1 MKKTLIPCKGLDLR
15 PGMANAP
22 GFCTHLKNLLVQA
35 NGRPVRRPALDYRL
49 ALPAGSAG
57 LYAVGDDL
65 RILAPAGTSASG
77 LSPTVT
83 IDYITAPGQA
93 IAALLGTIADFSART
108 LALIQLADDST
119 VLHHCPQ
126 AGIEPGSTTALS
138 IGFTP
143 QFGLVKA
150 AGRAWT
156 LDGNLRS
163 LRGSRLEGTDPATL
177 EDWTPASTDDGP
189 LSLDVANYAAGR
201 GRPMC
206 LGTFA
211 GRVAV
216 FYRGAVLLY
225 RMDENRN
232 RIGLEQVVAGPGTLA
247 ERSPVEINGD
257 LVFLSDSGIRLV
269 SQVTQTLDARADALG
284 GKVDDYA
291 LDLASNLS
299 VEPIGHYCSRLG
311 CYLLAFGQDVLCLA
325 MVPGES
331 VRGWTTWR
339 MPVPVHAFAEAQGLT
354 WIRSGDMLFSLNPAI
369 DVEDTGPST
378 TVPIPVL
385 YESVPDRSEYDQTVL
400 RVAVTTT
407 ESVAVQVVAD
417 DRPVLAVDETLLG
430 KPTIVPG
437 RAPAPVSFPVTKVGK
452 SISVRVFDAEAGA
465 DWRLDDL
472 AMEVTR

>member
-1 MKKTLIPCKGLDLR
+1 MKKPLIPCKGLDLR

-22 GFCTHLKNLLVQA
+22 GFCTHLKNIVVTT

-49 ALPAGSAG
+49 ALPAGSVG
-57 LYAVGDDL
+57 LHAVGDDL
-65 RILAPAGTSASG
+65 RILAPSGTDDSNLA
-77 LSPTVT
+77 PTVT
-83 IDYITAPGQA
+83 IDYITDPGQS
-93 IAALLGTIADFSART
+93 IAAVLGAIADFSGRT
-108 LALIQLADDST
+108 MALVQLADDST
-119 VLHHCPQ
+119 ALHHCPPT
-126 AGIEPGSTTALS
+126 GTEPGTSTLLS
-138 IGFTP
+138 PGFTP
-143 QFGLVKA
+143 QFSLIKA

-177 EDWTPASTDDGP
+177 EDWTSASTDDGP
-189 LSLDVANYAAGR
+189 LSLDVANYSAGR

-225 RMDENRN
+225 RMDENQN
-232 RIGLEQVVAGPGTLA
+232 RIGLEQAVAGPGTRA

-269 SQVTQTLDARADALG
+269 SQVTQTLDARADAMG

-291 LDLASNLS
+291 LNLAANLS
-299 VEPIGHYCSRLG
+299 LEPIGHYCSRLG
-311 CYLLAFGQDVLCLA
+311 CYLLAFGQDVLCLS

-331 VRGWTTWR
+331 VRGWSTWR
-339 MPVPVHAFAEAQGLT
+339 LPVPVHAFAEAQGLT
-354 WIRSGDMLFSLNPAI
+354 WIRSGNMLFSLNPSI
-369 DVEDTGPST
+369 DVDDTGPST
-378 TVPIPVL
+378 TAAIPVL
-385 YESVPDRSEYDQTVL
+385 YESVPDRSEYDQVAL
-400 RVAVTTT
+400 RVSVTST

-417 DRPVLAVDETLLG
+417 DRPALAVDETLLG
-430 KPTIVPG
+430 RPTIVPG
-437 RAPAPVSFPVTKVGK
+437 RAPEPVSFPVTKVGK
-452 SISVRVFDAEAGA
+452 SIAIRVFDAEAGA

-472 AMEVTR
+472 ALEVTR